1 MHRRA
6 LLATPLVA
14 PMIAAQQA
22 QAQPAQLATEE
33 FMVPAKDPGIE
44 IFVRNKR
51 PEGMAAFT
59 PGRTLLFVHGATY
72 PAHTAF
78 DLPLGGLSWMD
89 YIAGRGFDVWC
100 MDIRGYGRSTRP
112 AEMSQPPEAN
122 PPLVRGDAAVADI
135 GAVNAFIRQK
145 RSLPRIVHMGWSWG
159 TGLTG
164 RFAADNP
171 SVVERVVL
179 YAPQWLREGPSLAA
193 AGQTEE
199 LGAYRWVTQAQAK
212 QRWLTGVPPEKV
224 AGLIPPGWFEHWA
237 GVTWATDPEGQRREP
252 AGAAGAEQG
261 DPGQPGLLAIRQ
273 ALLRPREDHRAGAAG
288 RRRMGPR
295 YPAGAGLHAVSAAG
309 QQPGQAAGDAGGRHA
324 YHHHGAE
331 PRRAV
336 PGGAGLS
343 RGSRGLRPRISRLY
357 RFLIRAVFPAAAA
370 ASAPPRQ
377 RKTLACSSPSC
388 GAAGGRHASPARRRG
403 CRGARATTRPSG

>member
-6 LLATPLVA
+6 LLATPLAA
-14 PMIAAQQA
+14 PLLALPAE
-22 QAQPAQLATEE
+22 AQPAPLATEE

-51 PEGMAAFT
+51 PENLAAFT

-112 AEMSQPPEAN
+112 PEMAQPPEAN

-145 RSLPRIVHMGWSWG
+145 RGLPRIVHMGWSWG

-171 SVVERVVL
+171 AVVERVVL
-179 YAPQWLREGPSLAA
+179 YAPLWTLSGPPPIGPAGGPLAA
-193 AGQTEE
+193 
-199 LGAYRWVTQAQAK
+199 YRSVTQAA
-212 QRWLTGVPPEKV
+212 RSS
-224 AGLIPPGWFEHWA
+224 AG
-237 GVTWATDPEGQRREP
+237 
-252 AGAAGAEQG
+252 
-261 DPGQPGLLAIRQ
+261 
-273 ALLRPREDHRAGAAG
+273 
-288 RRRMGPR
+288 
-295 YPAGAGLHAVSAAG
+295 
-309 QQPGQAAGDAGGRHA
+309 
-324 YHHHGAE
+324 
-331 PRRAV
+331 
-336 PGGAGLS
+336 
-343 RGSRGLRPRISRLY
+343 
-357 RFLIRAVFPAAAA
+357 
-370 ASAPPRQ
+370 
-377 RKTLACSSPSC
+377 
-388 GAAGGRHASPARRRG
+388 
-403 CRGARATTRPSG
+403 